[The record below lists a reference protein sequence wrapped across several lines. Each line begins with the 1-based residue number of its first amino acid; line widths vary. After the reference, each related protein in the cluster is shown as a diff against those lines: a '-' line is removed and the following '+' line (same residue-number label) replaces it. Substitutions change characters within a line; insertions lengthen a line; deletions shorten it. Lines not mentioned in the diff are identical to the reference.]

1 MQSRLVALQR
11 QLRGSER
18 RAAVLQQD
26 KERTATVL
34 QRKRQQLQD
43 CKQTVQELQVHLFTP
58 TCTMIHILCHSFHLT
73 CTKLT
78 TKLVLHSREYA

>member
-34 QRKRQQLQD
+34 QRKQQQLQD
-43 CKQTVQELQVHLFTP
+43 SQRAVQELQVSL
-58 TCTMIHILCHSFHLT
+58 LT
-73 CTKLT
+73 ST
-78 TKLVLHSREYA
+78 